1 MLCSRLELKT
11 LWEIGLVSVW
21 AMCGIDVAGGDA
33 QLSRVH
39 VCILADAYYEV
50 KTRMLV
56 LSNWFRT

>member
-1 MLCSRLELKT
+1 MLCSGLELKT

-21 AMCGIDVAGGDA
+21 VMCGIDAAGGDA
-33 QLSRVH
+33 QVH
-39 VCILADAYYEV
+39 MSILADAHHEV